1 MGGNLQLR
9 ELAGAFLGSRIEG
22 RALRME
28 LERVLTEFSQARLN
42 FSGVAIT
49 QSCAD
54 EFLGV
59 LVAKEGE
66 PLLERITFL
75 NCGPDVRAILE
86 LVIGTRLEDREQ
98 LIRAQKTRELLLEH
112 ATRF

>member
-1 MGGNLQLR
+1 MSGNLQLR
-9 ELAGAFLGSRIEG
+9 ELAGAFLGSRVEG

-28 LERVLTEFSQARLN
+28 LERVLTESPQVRLN

-59 LVAKEGE
+59 LVAKEGQ
-66 PLLERITFL
+66 PLLERMTFL

-86 LVIGTRLEDREQ
+86 LVVSARLEDRDQ
-98 LIRAQKTRELLLEH
+98 LVCAEKTRERLLEH
-112 ATRF
+112 AI

>member
-28 LERVLTEFSQARLN
+28 LERVLTESPQVHLN
-42 FSGVAIT
+42 FLGVAIT

-59 LVAKEGE
+59 LVAQEGE
-66 PLLERITFL
+66 PLLERLTFL
-75 NCGPDVRAILE
+75 NCRSDVRAILE
-86 LVIGTRLEDREQ
+86 LVIGTRLEDRER
-98 LIRAQKTRELLLEH
+98 LIRAEKTRERLLEH
-112 ATRF
+112 AV